1 MGLFV
6 IDGEYD
12 FAVHVSPTL
21 SENILNEKYVDPAT
35 IFRVDV
41 LFEQEP
47 FITAHVDLEYFK
59 RIGTEPFSSVSI
71 DSDDDESIGN
81 RFFNDLTVTPSK
93 ALNAYMKKIKYFT

>member
-35 IFRVDV
+35 IFEVDIMFEVSEQDPV
-41 LFEQEP
+41 L
-47 FITAHVDLEYFK
+47 IALLIWIISKDLEQIHFL
-59 RIGTEPFSSVSI
+59 PFVLISTTKNQLAIV
-71 DSDDDESIGN
+71 
-81 RFFNDLTVTPSK
+81 FLKT
-93 ALNAYMKKIKYFT
+93 